1 MADKEI
7 KTSGIDVPI
16 NVDDNASKSVDRVSQ
31 ALDNLGRRQQVL
43 LNLSTQFKAIDKT
56 VQSVGTRLSKFTKE
70 LKIRTKTASVNNRSP
85 RYGGLFTDEISKL
98 KTQYSENKKD
108 RRSVQENI
116 NLNTRKLVLEKE
128 TYALYER
135 MNTLLEQI
143 TNKEIARLQTSNQ
156 LKQNLVSESD
166 YVQGIVE
173 QKKTQAILEAEATT
187 KLAQDKEYINALV
200 TKEKQREQINKS
212 INAQVGKN
220 ITNIKTLSDRVSLF
234 IGKIR
239 RFTFLTY
246 FMSKITNAINTF
258 SKASADWTENLNLFE
273 VSFGERTQENL
284 DKLLKFADALGVSRN
299 QVVKASSDFQTLAN
313 SIGLASDISADFSVA
328 LTQLGYDIGSLRNLD
343 FEDVFE
349 KLQSTIYGGQV
360 KTARTLG
367 INITASGLNELLQQL
382 GLVNVKFTDLSESQK
397 VLLRGIA
404 AFKQLGIEGAN
415 VYGDLGKT
423 ITSLANRVRVFQASF
438 QNLKLSL
445 SEAFNSLF
453 SNIIAV
459 GTSLI
464 QALDVI
470 AKAFIPQKLTSGF
483 NSVADSIDN
492 ATDSADELGEALGL
506 LNIDKFNVLG
516 KSSQSEGLQSTT
528 AQLQEEFRKYIEQFN
543 KATKV
548 TEVFDEKVTSLRNKV
563 IQFIFPLSE
572 VNKETGEITLV
583 KDKIN
588 PTIDAFVKLGKS
600 IKDLLDTLKEVFNW
614 LWENILPVILKLF
627 SAITSLINN
636 ATVLKTLIFA
646 IIATKIGAKLGGFVT
661 KINEINSATDKAK
674 IATTEWKSATEM
686 LTKGFA
692 SLAVSLT
699 SIISSTTLSSWEKLL
714 GIFVSCAAAAVAI
727 GIAVKALSMNWGQAI
742 GLGATVM
749 SASLAVY
756 STLANMR
763 KYKDGG
769 IVEDGVFTMSKGEI
783 VGKFNDGSTVVA
795 NNMQIIQGIKKGVA
809 EAVKES
815 LGSISGK
822 QTAVFNLNGKEFARA
837 TFNDYNYVGKT
848 NTGFSWGG
856 NKQ

>member
-31 ALDNLGRRQQVL
+31 ALDNLGKRQQVL
-43 LNLSTQFKAIDKT
+43 DNLSTQFKAIDKT
-56 VQSVGTRLSKFTKE
+56 IQSVGSRLSEFTKE
-70 LKIRTKTASVNNRSP
+70 LKLRTKTASVNNRSP

-135 MNTLLEQI
+135 MSTLLEQI
-143 TNKEIARLQTSNQ
+143 TNREIARLQTSNQ

-173 QKKTQAILEAEATT
+173 QKKTQAILDAEATT
-187 KLAQDKEYINALV
+187 KLAQDKDYINALV
-200 TKEKQREQINKS
+200 LKEKQREQINKS
-212 INAQVGKN
+212 INSQVGKN
-220 ITNIKTLSDRVSLF
+220 ITNIKTLTDRVSLF
-234 IGKIR
+234 IGKVR

-246 FMSKITNAINTF
+246 FMSKITNVINTF

-273 VSFGERTQENL
+273 VSFGEKTQENL

-313 SIGLASDISADFSVA
+313 SIGIASDISADFSVA

-349 KLQSTIYGGQV
+349 KLQSTIYGGQI

-367 INITASGLNELLQQL
+367 INITASGLEELLAQL
-382 GLVNVKFTDLSESQK
+382 GLADVKFRQLSESQK

-404 AFKQLGIEGAN
+404 TFKQLGIEGAN

-438 QNLKLSL
+438 QNLRLSL

-453 SNIIAV
+453 SNLVAV

-464 QALDVI
+464 QALNII
-470 AKAFIPQKLTSGF
+470 AKTFIPQKLTSGF
-483 NSVADSIDN
+483 NSVTDSIDN
-492 ATDSADELGEALGL
+492 TTESADELGEALGL

-516 KSSQSEGLQSTT
+516 KAEEVSGTQSTT
-528 AQLQEEFRKYIEQFN
+528 AQLQEQLSKYVKQFN
-543 KATKV
+543 DASKATG
-548 TEVFDEKVTSLRNKV
+548 VFDEKVTNLRNKIV
-563 IQFIFPLSE
+563 KFIFPLSQINE
-572 VNKETGEITLV
+572 ETGEITII
-583 KDKIN
+583 KDKLSPI
-588 PTIDAFVKLGKS
+588 AQAGKS
-600 IKDLLDTLKEVFNW
+600 LGETISKIYNALKEVGSYIAK
-614 LWENILPVILKLF
+614 NILPFGIDLVATLGSIF
-627 SAITSLINN
+627 GNVSAISTLIIALMAKGIGTKITALTVKISSIKSKTEQTATSINSLISS
-636 ATVLKTLIFA
+636 FA
-646 IIATKIGAKLGGFVT
+646 L
-661 KINEINSATDKAK
+661 
-674 IATTEWKSATEM
+674 
-686 LTKGFA
+686 
-692 SLAVSLT
+692 LAVSIAGVIG
-699 SIISSTTLSSWEKLL
+699 SDTLSVWQKFGLILAGVATAGLTMAIAMKASKMKWGSAIAL
-714 GIFVSCAAAAVAI
+714 GASVMGLSTAI
-727 GIAVKALSMNWGQAI
+727 YSSLASMN
-742 GLGATVM
+742 
-749 SASLAVY
+749 
-756 STLANMR
+756 

-769 IVEDGVFTMSKGEI
+769 VVEDGVFTMSKGEMF
-783 VGKFNDGSTVVA
+783 GKFNDGSTVVA
-795 NNMQIIQGIKKGVA
+795 NNMQIIQGIKQGVA
-809 EAVKES
+809 EAVKEN
-815 LGSISGK
+815 LGSTTRK
-822 QTAVFNLNGKEFARA
+822 QTAVFKLNGKEFARA
-837 TFNDYNYVGKT
+837 TFDDYNYVGKT

>member
-31 ALDNLGRRQQVL
+31 ALDNLGKRQQVL
-43 LNLSTQFKAIDKT
+43 DNLSTQFKAIDKT
-56 VQSVGTRLSKFTKE
+56 IQSVGSRLSEFTKE
-70 LKIRTKTASVNNRSP
+70 LKLRTKTASVNNRSP

-135 MNTLLEQI
+135 MSTLLEQI
-143 TNKEIARLQTSNQ
+143 TNREIARLQTSNQ

-173 QKKTQAILEAEATT
+173 QKKTQAILDAEATT
-187 KLAQDKEYINALV
+187 KLAQDKDYINALV
-200 TKEKQREQINKS
+200 LKEKQREQINKS
-212 INAQVGKN
+212 INSQVGKN
-220 ITNIKTLSDRVSLF
+220 ITNIKTLTDRVSLF
-234 IGKIR
+234 IGKVR

-246 FMSKITNAINTF
+246 FMSKITNVINTF
-258 SKASADWTENLNLFE
+258 SKAYADWTENLNLFE
-273 VSFGERTQENL
+273 VSFGEKTQENL

-313 SIGLASDISADFSVA
+313 SIGIANDISADFSVA

-367 INITASGLNELLQQL
+367 INITASGLEELLHQL

-404 AFKQLGIEGAN
+404 TFKQLGIEGAN

-438 QNLKLSL
+438 ENLRLSL

-453 SNIIAV
+453 SNLVAV

-464 QALDVI
+464 QALNVI
-470 AKAFIPQKLTSGF
+470 AKTFIPQKLTSGF
-483 NSVADSIDN
+483 NSVTDSIDN
-492 ATDSADELGEALGL
+492 TTESADELGEALGL

-516 KSSQSEGLQSTT
+516 KSSQSDGLQSTT
-528 AQLQEEFRKYIEQFN
+528 TQLQEEFRKYIEQFN

-548 TEVFDEKVTSLRNKV
+548 TDVFDEKVTSLRNKI

-583 KDKIN
+583 KDKLN

-614 LWENILPVILKLF
+614 LWENILPVILKLV

-636 ATVLKTLIFA
+636 ATVLKALIFVF
-646 IIATKIGAKLGGFVT
+646 IAGKLGVFT
-661 KINEINSATDKAK
+661 AKIYEIKTATDKTK
-674 IATTEWKSATEM
+674 LSTMQWKSATEM
-686 LTKGFA
+686 LAKGFA
-692 SLAVSLT
+692 TLAVSLT

-714 GIFVSCAAAAVAI
+714 GIFIGCAAAAVAI
-727 GIAVKALSMNWGQAI
+727 GVAVKALSMNWGQAI
-742 GLGATVM
+742 GLGASVM
-749 SASLAVY
+749 GVSLAVY

-795 NNMQIIQGIKKGVA
+795 NNMQIVEGIKAGVY
-809 EAVKES
+809 EAVKEG
-815 LGSISGK
+815 LGLTTK
-822 QTAVFNLNGKEFARA
+822 NQTAVFKLNGKEFARA